1 MTMILIINFIK
12 YKGKLAC
19 YVKHRKRG
27 EIMESVKSSTCNKE
41 HSCNDDDIY
50 KNENVYIFIDRHNYF
65 FHTYKN

>member
-50 KNENVYIFIDRHNYF
+50 I
-65 FHTYKN
+65 